1 MLHSKC
7 AVVLTWMEVW
17 LPLPFGSE
25 LTCCWGGGGGYLFV
39 TLYERKL
46 RCLFPD
52 VKSFGKWHFWP
63 VSGKVLGKRCFWP
76 RSVRVWGKQHL
87 WPRPGVLL
95 VVYRSRMYLW

>member
-1 MLHSKC
+1 MCGRLDLDGSV
-7 AVVLTWMEVW
+7 AAFA
-17 LPLPFGSE
+17 FGSE

-39 TLYERKL
+39 TLYKRKL

-63 VSGKVLGKRCFWP
+63 MSGKVLGKRHFWP

-87 WPRPGVLL
+87 RPRPGGA
-95 VVYRSRMYLW
+95 SSGI